1 MDAPARDGKLD
12 GNPLSEASP
21 LIVPALLG
29 DALVGKRFAVVG
41 CAPAE
46 AARIV
51 AVIEAVNGFARV
63 VRLPS
68 IAASTAIFAPY
79 EACIIRA
86 VPAIGSGY
94 DSAAELIGQITK
106 PTLVIGTREEMFSQF
121 SAARVIPYD
130 FLIDPWDANDLMLRS
145 FRLISSRAEA
155 RNGVP
160 TSNDNDCVLIADDDT
175 TIRVMVSTILR
186 NSEMHCEIACDG
198 YEAIEMTRTLS
209 PRVAILDIN
218 MPRMD
223 GFEVLSAV
231 KGDPATCAVR
241 VVMLSARQHETDVVR
256 GFALGADDYVTKPFS
271 PMELVARVRRALRS

>member
-1 MDAPARDGKLD
+1 VDAPARNGKLD
-12 GNPLSEASP
+12 ASPVSEALP
-21 LIVPALLG
+21 LAVPALLG
-29 DALVGKRFAVVG
+29 EALVGKRFAVVG
-41 CAPAE
+41 FDPDE

-51 AVIEAVNGFARV
+51 AVIEAVNGFARI

-68 IAASTAIFAPY
+68 ITASTTIFASY
-79 EACIIRA
+79 EACVIRA
-86 VPAIGSGY
+86 VPAIECGY
-94 DSAAELIGQITK
+94 SSAELIAQCGK
-106 PTLVIGTREEMFSQF
+106 PTLVIGTREEILSQF

-130 FLIDPWDANDLMLRS
+130 FLFDPWDVNDLMLRS
-145 FRLISSRAEA
+145 FRLISARAEA
-155 RNGVP
+155 RQGAP
-160 TSNDNDCVLIADDDT
+160 ISNDNDCILIADDDT
-175 TIRVMVSTILR
+175 TIRMMVSTILR
-186 NSEMHCEIACDG
+186 NSEMRCEIACDG
-198 YEAIEMTRTLS
+198 YEAIEMARTLS

-231 KGDPATCAVR
+231 KGDPSTRAVR